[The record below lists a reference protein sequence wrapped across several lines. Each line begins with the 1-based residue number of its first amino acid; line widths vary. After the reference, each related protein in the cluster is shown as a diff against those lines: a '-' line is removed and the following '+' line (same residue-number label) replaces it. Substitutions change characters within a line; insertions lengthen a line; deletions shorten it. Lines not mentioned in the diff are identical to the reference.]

1 MREATGEVF
10 SGFGLVRN
18 SIIACGHYSEPS
30 LPYGLRHF
38 MAFEIRERDLLAR
51 IGRLETKSGI
61 VETPVLLPVVNPSI
75 QSISPKAMHHEF
87 GCRALIT
94 NAYIIRKRF
103 QAKAAELGIHRLLDF
118 DGVVMTDSGAYQIL
132 VYGDVETT
140 NKEIIQFQESIKTD
154 IAVILDVPT
163 GWGVS
168 RQYAKHTVEETL
180 KRAKE
185 LAKVK
190 SRNDILWIGPV
201 QGGAYL
207 DIVAES
213 ASRMGKLPFQIHALG
228 SPTPVMEQYLFD
240 TLVDMVMTAR
250 QKLPPDRP
258 LHLFG
263 AGHPFMF
270 ALAVALGCDM
280 FDSAAY
286 ALFARQ
292 DRYMTTTGTLRLRE
306 IEYFPCSCPMC
317 TKASPAEVAA
327 MPKTRRQEFLARH
340 NLHVSLAEIK
350 AVKQSIVE
358 GRLWEHLQIRSHGHP
373 ALFGALKRL
382 RKYSDYFES
391 QSPVSKSSGLF
402 FYGAVDLA
410 RPEVVRHAKRLKD
423 RYVPPKTAKVLL
435 LLPQTR
441 TKPFHKS
448 REHSRV
454 IRNIEGKL
462 RLKRSLIHVC
472 TYSAPFGIVPI
483 EIDEVY
489 PLSQHEVALPLDHE
503 TIRYVAEQVETYLL
517 RSRSKKVVL
526 LNDSET
532 WGNEIASAVR
542 KACRERGFAL
552 TVLNPARLWDK
563 LAVNS
568 LSSAVRKALGE

>member
-1 MREATGEVF
+1 
-10 SGFGLVRN
+10 
-18 SIIACGHYSEPS
+18 
-30 LPYGLRHF
+30 
-38 MAFEIRERDLLAR
+38 MAFEIKERDLLAR
-51 IGRLETKSGI
+51 IGRLVTKTGE
-61 VETPVLLPVVNPSI
+61 VETPILLPVVNPSI
-75 QSISPKAMHHEF
+75 QPISPGAMHDEF
-87 GCRALIT
+87 GCTALIT

-103 QAKAAELGIHRLLDF
+103 QGKAEELGIHRLLDF

-140 NKEIIQFQESIKTD
+140 NKEIIQFQEAIKTD

-168 RQYAKHTVEETL
+168 RQYAKNTVEETL
-180 KRAKE
+180 RRAKE

-190 SRNDILWIGPV
+190 SRNDILWTGPV

-207 DIVAES
+207 DLVAES
-213 ASRMGKLPFQIHALG
+213 ASKMGKLPFHIHALG
-228 SPTPVMEQYLFD
+228 SPTRVMEQYLFD
-240 TLVDMVMTAR
+240 TLVDMVLAAK

-292 DRYMTTTGTLRLRE
+292 DRYMTNTGTLRLRE

-317 TKASPAEVAA
+317 TRASPTEVKE
-327 MPKTRRQEFLARH
+327 MPKPRRQEFLARH
-340 NLHVSLAEIK
+340 NLYVSLAEIK
-350 AVKQSIVE
+350 AIKQSIVE

-373 ALFGALKRL
+373 ALLSALKRL
-382 RKYSDYFES
+382 RKHPDYLES

-402 FYGAVDLA
+402 FYGAADLA

-423 RYVPPKTAKVLL
+423 RYVPPKNAKVLL

-448 REHSRV
+448 KEHSRL
-454 IRNIEGKL
+454 IKGIERKL
-462 RLKRSLIHVC
+462 GQSKSLINVC
-472 TYSAPFGIVPI
+472 TYSAPFGIVPT

-489 PLSQHEVALPLDHE
+489 PLSQHEVALPLDSE
-503 TIRYVAEQVETYLL
+503 TIRYVAEQVESYIA
-517 RSRSKKVVL
+517 RSRFQKVIL
-526 LNDSET
+526 LNDAET
-532 WGNEIASAVR
+532 WSGEIASAVR
-542 KACRERGFAL
+542 RVCRERGLAL
-552 TVLNPARLWDK
+552 TVLNPAKLWSK

-568 LSSAVRKALGE
+568 LSSAAQKAVGE

>member
-1 MREATGEVF
+1 
-10 SGFGLVRN
+10 
-18 SIIACGHYSEPS
+18 
-30 LPYGLRHF
+30 
-38 MAFEIRERDLLAR
+38 MAFEIKERDLLAR
-51 IGRLETKSGI
+51 IGRLETKTGE
-61 VETPVLLPVVNPSI
+61 VETPILLPVVNPSI
-75 QSISPKAMHHEF
+75 QPISPKAMRDEF
-87 GCRALIT
+87 GCKALIT

-103 QAKAAELGIHRLLDF
+103 QAKAAKLGIHRLLDF
-118 DGVVMTDSGAYQIL
+118 DGVIMTDSGAYQIL
-132 VYGDVETT
+132 VYGDVEIT
-140 NKEIIQFQESIKTD
+140 NKEIINFQESIKTD

-168 RQYAKHTVEETL
+168 QQYAKHTVEETL

-190 SRNDILWIGPV
+190 SQSDILWTGPV

-207 DIVAES
+207 NLVAES
-213 ASRMGKLPFQIHALG
+213 ASRTGNLPFQIHALG
-228 SPTPVMEQYLFD
+228 SPTPIMEHYLFD
-240 TLVDMVMTAR
+240 TLVDMVLTAK

-292 DRYMTTTGTLRLRE
+292 DRYMTDTGTLRLTE

-317 TKASPAEVAA
+317 AETSPIEVKA
-327 MPKTRRQEFLARH
+327 MPKLRRQEFLARH

-350 AVKQSIVE
+350 GIKQSIIE

-373 ALFGALKRL
+373 ALLSALKRL
-382 RKYSDYFES
+382 SKYTDYLES
-391 QSPVSKSSGLF
+391 QSPVSKKSGLF
-402 FYGAVDLA
+402 FYGATDLA
-410 RPEVVRHAKRLKD
+410 RPEVVRHAKRLKE
-423 RYVPPKTAKVLL
+423 RYVPPKNAKVLL

-441 TKPFHKS
+441 MKPFHKS

-454 IRNIEGKL
+454 IRAIERKL
-462 RLKRSLIHVC
+462 GQSKKLIHVC
-472 TYSAPFGIVPI
+472 TYSAPFGVVPI

-489 PLSQHEVALPLDHE
+489 PLSQHEVALPLDNE
-503 TIRYVAEQVETYLL
+503 TITYVSEQVESYIA
-517 RSRSKKVVL
+517 RSRFRKVIL
-526 LNDSET
+526 LNDPET
-532 WGNEIASAVR
+532 WSGKIALTVR
-542 KACRERGFAL
+542 RACRERGFAL
-552 TVLNPARLWDK
+552 TVLSPDK
-563 LAVNS
+563 LWNKPAINS
-568 LSSAVRKALGE
+568 LSSALQKSVGEWA

>member
-1 MREATGEVF
+1 MTFEV
-10 SGFGLVRN
+10 
-18 SIIACGHYSEPS
+18 
-30 LPYGLRHF
+30 
-38 MAFEIRERDLLAR
+38 RERDLLAR
-51 IGRLETKSGI
+51 IGRLKTKTGE

-75 QSISPKAMHHEF
+75 QPISPRVMHDEF
-87 GCRALIT
+87 GCTALIT

-103 QAKAAELGIHRLLDF
+103 QTKVAELGVHRLLDF
-118 DGVVMTDSGAYQIL
+118 DGIVMTDSGAYQIL
-132 VYGDVETT
+132 VYGDVEIT
-140 NKEIIQFQESIKTD
+140 NKEIIQFQEAIGAD

-163 GWGVS
+163 GWGVCQ
-168 RQYAKHTVEETL
+168 QYAMHTVEETL
-180 KRAKE
+180 KRARE

-190 SRNDILWIGPV
+190 SRNDILWTGPV

-207 DIVAES
+207 DLVAES
-213 ASRMGKLPFQIHALG
+213 ASNMGKLPFQIHALG

-240 TLVDMVMTAR
+240 TLVDMILTAK

-292 DRYMTTTGTLRLRE
+292 DRYMTNTGTLRLRE

-317 TKASPAEVAA
+317 ARTSPIEVKAMSKP
-327 MPKTRRQEFLARH
+327 RRQEFLARH

-350 AVKQSIVE
+350 AIKQSIVE

-373 ALFGALKRL
+373 ALLSALKSL
-382 RKYSDYFES
+382 RKHADYLES
-391 QSPVSKSSGLF
+391 QGPVSKSSGLF
-402 FYGAVDLA
+402 FYGAADLA
-410 RPEVVRHAKRLKD
+410 RPEVVRHAKRLRD
-423 RYVPPKTAKVLL
+423 RYVPPKNSKVLL

-448 REHSRV
+448 REHSRILRDV
-454 IRNIEGKL
+454 ERKL
-462 RLKRSLIHVC
+462 GQSKSLIHVC
-472 TYSAPFGIVPI
+472 TYSAPFGVVPT

-489 PLSQHEVALPLDHE
+489 PLSQHEVALPLDNE
-503 TIRYVAEQVETYLL
+503 TITYVAEQVESYIQ
-517 RSRSKKVVL
+517 RSRLKKVIL
-526 LNDSET
+526 LNDAKT
-532 WGNEIASAVR
+532 WSSKIVSAVR
-542 KACRERGFAL
+542 RACKQRGLTL
-552 TVLNPARLWDK
+552 TVLNPAELWNK
-563 LAVNS
+563 RAVNN
-568 LSSAVRKALGE
+568 LSSAVQKAVGEQA

>member
-1 MREATGEVF
+1 
-10 SGFGLVRN
+10 
-18 SIIACGHYSEPS
+18 
-30 LPYGLRHF
+30 
-38 MAFEIRERDLLAR
+38 MAFEIKERDLLAR
-51 IGRLETKSGI
+51 IGRLETKTGE
-61 VETPVLLPVVNPSI
+61 VETPILLPVVNPSI
-75 QSISPKAMHHEF
+75 QPISPKAMRDEF
-87 GCRALIT
+87 GCKALIT

-103 QAKAAELGIHRLLDF
+103 QAKAAKLGIHRLLDF
-118 DGVVMTDSGAYQIL
+118 DGVIMTDSGAYQIL
-132 VYGDVETT
+132 VYGDVEIT
-140 NKEIIQFQESIKTD
+140 NKEIINFQESIKTD

-168 RQYAKHTVEETL
+168 QQYAKHTVEETL

-190 SRNDILWIGPV
+190 SQSDILWTGPV

-207 DIVAES
+207 NLVAES
-213 ASRMGKLPFQIHALG
+213 ASRTGNLPFQIHALG
-228 SPTPVMEQYLFD
+228 SPTPIMEHYLFD
-240 TLVDMVMTAR
+240 TLVDMVLTAK

-292 DRYMTTTGTLRLRE
+292 DRYMTDTGTLRLTE

-317 TKASPAEVAA
+317 AETSPIEVKA
-327 MPKTRRQEFLARH
+327 MPKLRRQEFLARH

-350 AVKQSIVE
+350 GIKQSIIE

-373 ALFGALKRL
+373 ALLSALKRL
-382 RKYSDYFES
+382 SKYTDYLES
-391 QSPVSKSSGLF
+391 QSPVSKKSGLF
-402 FYGAVDLA
+402 FYGATDLA
-410 RPEVVRHAKRLKD
+410 RPEVVRHAKRLKE
-423 RYVPPKTAKVLL
+423 RYVPPKNAKVLL

-441 TKPFHKS
+441 MKPFHKS

-454 IRNIEGKL
+454 IRAIERKL
-462 RLKRSLIHVC
+462 GQSKKLIHLC
-472 TYSAPFGIVPI
+472 TYSAPFGVVPI

-489 PLSQHEVALPLDHE
+489 PLSQHEVALPLDNE
-503 TIRYVAEQVETYLL
+503 TITYVSEQVESYIA
-517 RSRSKKVVL
+517 RSRFRKVIL
-526 LNDSET
+526 LNDPET
-532 WGNEIASAVR
+532 WSGKIALTVR
-542 KACRERGFAL
+542 RACRERGFAL
-552 TVLNPARLWDK
+552 TVLSPDK
-563 LAVNS
+563 LWNKPAINS
-568 LSSAVRKALGE
+568 LSSALQKSVGEWA